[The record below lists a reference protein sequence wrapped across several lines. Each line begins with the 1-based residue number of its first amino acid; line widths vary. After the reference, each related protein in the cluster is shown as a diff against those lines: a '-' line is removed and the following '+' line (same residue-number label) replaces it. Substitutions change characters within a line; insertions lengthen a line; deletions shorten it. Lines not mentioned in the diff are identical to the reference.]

1 MKKIISLILA
11 VLMLCSFAACASAP
25 ASGTPAAP
33 AAAPAA
39 PAAPSS
45 GASGGTAAKTTSF
58 IAAHSNPEAGSTQAW
73 FVKFQELMRAKMSG
87 RYDIEIYPNGAL
99 GQERDLIEGMKMGS
113 VDLLN
118 SNCSVVSNFVPEFY
132 FADIPFLYTSYDIVD
147 KVMAE
152 GTIPEYFRKGC
163 EAAGFIMLGIG
174 ENGIR
179 HLFYNG
185 DPIESVKDFKGQK
198 IRTQENKMHLEFWK
212 MLGVSSVSMNGSDA
226 LTAIQQGAIDGMEFP
241 VALGQQQG
249 LHEMAKNLTFT
260 YHIYVMAPTLM
271 RPQLFKAMSPEDQ
284 KLMYE
289 MGEEASIYARGVQR
303 KQEAEAIKI
312 ITDSGAN
319 IYHANIDE
327 FKAKIGDFYGKYN
340 EKYGDLIKIV
350 ESLQ

>member
-1 MKKIISLILA
+1 MKKLISLVLA
-11 VLMLCSFAACASAP
+11 FLLLCASAACTSPQPSAPAP
-25 ASGTPAAP
+25 ASPASAAP
-33 AAAPAA
+33 AASPG
-39 PAAPSS
+39 APSS
-45 GASGGTAAKTTSF
+45 EAGKTTAF
-58 IAAHSNPEAGSTQAW
+58 IAAHANPEAGSTQAW
-73 FVKFQELMRAKMSG
+73 FVKFQELMRSKMEG

-99 GQERDLIEGMKMGS
+99 GQERDLIEGMKMGT
-113 VDLLN
+113 VDLVN
-118 SNCSVVSNFVPEFY
+118 SNCSVVSNYVPEFY
-132 FADIPFLYTSYDIVD
+132 FNDIPFLYTSYDVVD
-147 KVMAE
+147 KIMAE

-179 HLFYNG
+179 HMFYNG
-185 DPIESVKDFKGQK
+185 DPIQGVKDFHGQK

-212 MLGVSSVSMNGSDA
+212 MLGVSPVSMNGSDA
-226 LTAIQQGAIDGMEFP
+226 LTAIQQGAIDGMEYP
-241 VALGQQQG
+241 IALGQQQG

-271 RPQLFKAMSPEDQ
+271 RPQLFNAMSAEDQ

-289 MGEEASIYARGVQR
+289 MGEEASVYARSVQR

-319 IYHANIDE
+319 IYHANIE
-327 FKAKIGDFYGKYN
+327 EIKAKIGDFYSKYQGQ
-340 EKYGDLIKIV
+340 YGDLLKVV